1 MTRFV
6 IFIFAVSFL
15 FTGAITAQEQKTP
28 AKSDTTKPNRQPS
41 AQSDNGPATDGKA
54 KKAEAQKQKKKSKTP
69 EEGAARN
76 EVLYQFVDQ
85 HHPSLRR
92 LLNLLERKH
101 PDQFRKAMRTLSTQ
115 YDRLAKT
122 REKDPERYEIALELW
137 KIRSRIEYVS
147 AQLTVENTEEIEQS
161 LRSLLSRE
169 WDHVVQMRQLE
180 IRRTEARLEK
190 MNKDLAEQKQTQQE
204 ILDGRFER
212 AIAKAQKRS
221 SSLASKKKK
230 KKSTQVEAGSD
241 PSVSE
246 KKKGS
251 VDQP

>member
-15 FTGAITAQEQKTP
+15 FTGAITAREQKTP

-161 LRSLLSRE
+161 LRNLLSRE
-169 WDHVVQMRQLE
+169 WDHVVQML
-180 IRRTEARLEK
+180 
-190 MNKDLAEQKQTQQE
+190 
-204 ILDGRFER
+204 
-212 AIAKAQKRS
+212 
-221 SSLASKKKK
+221 SLIHI
-230 KKSTQVEAGSD
+230 
-241 PSVSE
+241 
-246 KKKGS
+246 
-251 VDQP
+251 

>member
-6 IFIFAVSFL
+6 IYMFAASFL
-15 FTGAITAQEQKTP
+15 FAGAIAAQEQKTP
-28 AKSDTTKPNRQPS
+28 AKSDTPKPNRQSSAPS
-41 AQSDNGPATDGKA
+41 DDKPTTDDKA
-54 KKAEAQKQKKKSKTP
+54 KRSETQKQKKKSKTQD
-69 EEGAARN
+69 EIAARN
-76 EVLYQFVDQ
+76 EVLYQFVDE

-92 LLNLLERKH
+92 LLKLLERKH
-101 PDQFRKAMRTLSTQ
+101 PDQFRKAIRTLSKQ

-161 LRSLLSRE
+161 LRKLLSRE
-169 WDHVVQMRQLE
+169 WDHVVQMRELE
-180 IRRTEARLEK
+180 IRRSEARLAK
-190 MNKDLAEQKQTQQE
+190 LNKELTEQKQSQQE
-204 ILDGRFER
+204 ILDGRFEQ

-221 SSLASKKKK
+221 SSLISKKKK
-230 KKSTQVEAGSD
+230 NTQVEANPN
-241 PSVSE
+241 PSVTD
-246 KKKGS
+246 KKKDS